1 MEPSKSLIGDSIEYY
16 KKASKDSVQ
25 FTNLKLYLLIQNVL
39 KSISFRI
46 SMGKP
51 RGMLKKFNRFLQA
64 SILLLSTFGLF
75 KYVIPIYYYNEA
87 FPNQDPTSLTVETL
101 NYYDY
106 YSDPEG
112 YWMELPWCQITLLF
126 AVFLP
131 FTIVCILSCTVCIVI
146 LVYLKES
153 IKRSFN

>member
-1 MEPSKSLIGDSIEYY
+1 M
-16 KKASKDSVQ
+16 
-25 FTNLKLYLLIQNVL
+25 
-39 KSISFRI
+39 
-46 SMGKP
+46 
-51 RGMLKKFNRFLQA
+51 
-64 SILLLSTFGLF
+64 
-75 KYVIPIYYYNEA
+75 
-87 FPNQDPTSLTVETL
+87 ETL

-131 FTIVCILSCTVCIVI
+131 FTIVCVLSCTVCIVI

-153 IKRSFN
+153 IKRSFTQEEDFNEDARLSYLRRLDGLGKRRGHQELREEKELDESKRDSK